1 MFARLFVL
9 LFSLGFLFFRHQ
21 YRHFTTIITT
31 SNSFCI
37 SSSDSPLSLISYG
50 CLHPRLTL
58 TLSRAES
65 LKHLSAT
72 SPTDTTTRFFPQVWL
87 TVVVVDEVTAVA
99 AGEEE
104 AIVVTMAV
112 VEEGEAAV
120 TMEETE
126 AEVAFAEAIEVAF
139 AEAIEVA
146 FAEAIE
152 EGSVAATEE
161 AEVFGVAVEVH
172 LQLSSGKSPCIML
185 TANLTFTATASMC
198 LNPMPRSPG
207 LRTPWS
213 KVT

>member
-1 MFARLFVL
+1 
-9 LFSLGFLFFRHQ
+9 
-21 YRHFTTIITT
+21 
-31 SNSFCI
+31 
-37 SSSDSPLSLISYG
+37 
-50 CLHPRLTL
+50 
-58 TLSRAES
+58 
-65 LKHLSAT
+65 
-72 SPTDTTTRFFPQVWL
+72 
-87 TVVVVDEVTAVA
+87 VVVDEVTAVA

-126 AEVAFAEAIEVAF
+126 AEVAFAEAIEVAFAEAIEVAFAEAIEVAF

>member
-139 AEAIEVA
+139 AEAIE
-146 FAEAIE
+146 

>member
-1 MFARLFVL
+1 
-9 LFSLGFLFFRHQ
+9 
-21 YRHFTTIITT
+21 
-31 SNSFCI
+31 
-37 SSSDSPLSLISYG
+37 
-50 CLHPRLTL
+50 
-58 TLSRAES
+58 
-65 LKHLSAT
+65 
-72 SPTDTTTRFFPQVWL
+72 
-87 TVVVVDEVTAVA
+87 VVVDEVTAVA

-126 AEVAFAEAIEVAF
+126 AEVAFAEAIEVAFAEAIEVAF

>member
-1 MFARLFVL
+1 M
-9 LFSLGFLFFRHQ
+9 
-21 YRHFTTIITT
+21 
-31 SNSFCI
+31 
-37 SSSDSPLSLISYG
+37 
-50 CLHPRLTL
+50 
-58 TLSRAES
+58 
-65 LKHLSAT
+65 
-72 SPTDTTTRFFPQVWL
+72 
-87 TVVVVDEVTAVA
+87 VVDEVTAVA

-126 AEVAFAEAIEVAF
+126 AEVAF